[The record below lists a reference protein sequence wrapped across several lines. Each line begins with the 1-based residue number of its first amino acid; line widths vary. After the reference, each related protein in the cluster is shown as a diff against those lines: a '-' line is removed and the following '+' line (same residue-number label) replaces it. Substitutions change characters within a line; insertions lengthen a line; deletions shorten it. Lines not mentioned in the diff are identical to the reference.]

1 MNKKYIL
8 LICASFFILLFIT
21 GCQPNK
27 YDNKYEYV
35 IASYEDQS
43 VIEELNKMGEK
54 GCIVDSARR
63 VTFEKEITLSES
75 TYIREQTI
83 KVDRTKYE
91 FIFRCP
97 KEV

>member
-8 LICASFFILLFIT
+8 LICASLFVLLFII
-21 GCQPNK
+21 GCQSK
-27 YDNKYEYV
+27 KYEYI
-35 IASYEDQS
+35 IASYEDQY
-43 VIEELNKMGEK
+43 VIGELNKMGEK
-54 GCIVDSARR
+54 GCVIDSARR
-63 VTFEKEITLSES
+63 VTFEKEIAF
-75 TYIREQTI
+75 RENSILEGQTI